1 MKFMKKFKIRQFEF
15 DIPVVQG
22 GMGIGVSW
30 DRLAGTVSKYGGL
43 GTISAVGTGY
53 YQGGKFVEQSVNGR
67 PLNVQNSYSAE
78 ALREI
83 FKNARKL
90 CGDKPLACNIMHVI
104 NDYPRVVKD
113 AIEAGANIIVTG
125 AGLPIDLANIVSD
138 YPDVAI
144 VPIVS
149 SARALKIITHR
160 WKKAGRLPDAV
171 VVEGPKS
178 GGHQGVKVEE
188 LFSDAH
194 TLEAILPDVV
204 RERDATGDFPII
216 VAGGI
221 FDATDVRKFMDLGA
235 DAVQLGTRFVA
246 TEESDASELFKQR
259 MVELKE
265 EDIIIIKSPVG
276 YPARAM
282 RTPLT
287 ERLQMNE
294 KIQCISNCVGPCKRG
309 EGARSV
315 GYCIA
320 DSLGDAILGR
330 DETGLFF
337 TGSNGYRVD
346 KITTVK
352 SILDELRSGF

>member
-1 MKFMKKFKIRQFEF
+1 MKGFKIRNFEF
-15 DIPVVQG
+15 ELPVVQG
-22 GMGIGVSW
+22 GMGIGISW
-30 DRLAGTVSKYGGL
+30 DRLAGTVSNLGGL

-53 YQGGKFVEQSVNGR
+53 YQGGKFANRLVKGR
-67 PLNVQNSYSAE
+67 PFDSASSYSPE
-78 ALREI
+78 GLKEI
-83 FKNARKL
+83 FKNARKI
-90 CGDKPLACNIMHVI
+90 CGNKPLACNILHVI
-104 NDYPRVVKD
+104 NDYARVVKD

-125 AGLPIDLANIVSD
+125 AGLPLELASLVIEH
-138 YPDVAI
+138 PEVAI

-149 SARALKIITHR
+149 SARALKIIAHR

-171 VVEGPKS
+171 IVEGPKS

-188 LFSDAH
+188 LFSEEH
-194 TLEAILPDVV
+194 TLEAILPDIVK
-204 RERDATGDFPII
+204 ERDTLGDFPII

-221 FDATDVRKFMDLGA
+221 YDAEDVRKFRLLGA

-246 TEESDASELFKQR
+246 TYESDASDVFKQK

-287 ERLQMNE
+287 DSLDENGR
-294 KIQCISNCVGPCKRG
+294 IQCISNCVAPCKRG
-309 EGARSV
+309 EGARKV

-320 DSLGDAILGR
+320 DSLADAVRGLH
-330 DETGLFF
+330 ETGLFF

-346 KITTVK
+346 KIISVREL
-352 SILDELRSGF
+352 LDSLIPGFAE